1 MSDLNSIDQDVLN
14 KMFEELVLDNQKLE
28 RNKSSKRTSE
38 TPTRELW
45 PQIAEHKQL
54 KSNKSLIS
62 DN

>member
-1 MSDLNSIDQDVLN
+1 
-14 KMFEELVLDNQKLE
+14 MFEELVLDNQKLE